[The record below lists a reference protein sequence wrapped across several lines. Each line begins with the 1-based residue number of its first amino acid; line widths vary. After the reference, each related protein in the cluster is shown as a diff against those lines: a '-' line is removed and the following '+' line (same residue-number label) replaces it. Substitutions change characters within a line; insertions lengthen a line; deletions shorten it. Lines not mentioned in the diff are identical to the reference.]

1 MKKPFLWQEEK
12 ERQSMAKTRSYT
24 GGRFALNVD
33 GLGMLGF
40 VKKFSGGTIKG
51 ELATHNLGPPNIQ
64 KKHIVSI
71 IYEPITVEVGMGMSA
86 GFYEWIRATFDRGY
100 VTKSGEI
107 HACDFDY
114 KSISV
119 REFLAAQISEVTIPA
134 LDGSSKEPANMIVKF
149 EPERI
154 RYRKGDGSRI
164 QGKIVPA
171 AKKWLCSNFR
181 FTLGNL
187 PCSRVTK
194 IDSFT
199 WKLGVI
205 KDELGQFRVPTKHP
219 AKVEVPNLKLT
230 ISMADVEPWQDWHR
244 SFVIEGQHAEGDE
257 LTGAITFLAPD
268 LKNELAEIE
277 LLNVGIISLQEFGQE
292 STKDEVARFTVELY
306 VEKMTFNYKA
316 HDVKL
321 GKLASKRNKRLN
333 K

>member
-1 MKKPFLWQEEK
+1 
-12 ERQSMAKTRSYT
+12 MAKTRSFVS
-24 GGRFALNVD
+24 GRFAFLLD
-33 GLGMLGF
+33 GPGMLGF
-40 VKKFSGGTIKG
+40 VKKFSGGTIKA
-51 ELATHNLGPPNIQ
+51 EVASHDLGPDNIQ
-64 KKHIVSI
+64 KKHIVVI

-86 GFYEWIRATFDRGY
+86 SFYEWIRVAFDRGY
-100 VTKSGEI
+100 VTKIGEI
-107 HACDFDY
+107 HACKFHY

-119 REFLAAQISEVTIPA
+119 REFLAAHISEVTIPA
-134 LDGSSKEPANMIVKF
+134 LDGSSKVPAYMTVKID
-149 EPERI
+149 PERI

-164 QGKIVPA
+164 QGKIVPP

-205 KDELGQFRVPTKHP
+205 MDEVGQFRVPTKHP

-230 ISMADVEPWQDWHR
+230 ISMADFEPWWDWYR

-277 LLNVGIISLQEFGQE
+277 LLNVGIISLQEFWQE
-292 STKDEVARFTVELY
+292 STKKEVARFTVELY

-316 HDVKL
+316 PDVKL